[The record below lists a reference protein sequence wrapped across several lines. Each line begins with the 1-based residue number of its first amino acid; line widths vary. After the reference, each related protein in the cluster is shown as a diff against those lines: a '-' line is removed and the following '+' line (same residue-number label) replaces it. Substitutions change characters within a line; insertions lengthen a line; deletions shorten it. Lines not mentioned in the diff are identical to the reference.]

1 VTTERPRQEGPP
13 NPMMRAMAGWQPARV
28 LMAANRLEVF
38 NVIGEGLLSA
48 REIARRCGARPRSTK
63 LLLNACVALGFLR
76 HESNRYGNTPE
87 GLRLLVRGKPTYVG
101 DGINHSDW
109 LWRTWSRLAEAVR
122 TNKPVIAPAGPGEGP
137 GIHRDFILAMHDR
150 AMHTGEAL
158 AETLDLSGRKQLFDA
173 GGGPGTY
180 SCFLARRYPGV
191 RCIVFDLPPAIAIAE
206 ETIASFGVGDQVI
219 TKAGD
224 YFRDDFGGGNDVVL
238 LSAVFHSMPPRRAKE
253 LLRKAYDSLVSGGLV
268 VVHENLIASNKVS
281 PTSAVLFSLNMLVN
295 TGHGRSYSGRE
306 IMAWMRETGFANPT
320 VKRLPAP
327 AGSSLVMATK
337 P

>member
-1 VTTERPRQEGPP
+1 
-13 NPMMRAMAGWQPARV
+13 MAGWQPARV

-38 NVIGEGLLSA
+38 NVLGEDLLSA
-48 REIARRCGARPRSTK
+48 REIARRCGAHPRSTK

-87 GLRLLVRGKPTYVG
+87 GLQLLVRGKPSYVG

-109 LWRTWSRLAEAVR
+109 LWRTWGRLAEAVR

-158 AETLDLSGRKQLFDA
+158 AKALDLSGRKQLFDA

-180 SCFLARRYPGV
+180 SCFLATKYPELC
-191 RCIVFDLPPAIAIAE
+191 CIVFDLPPVKPIAE
-206 ETIASFGVGDQVI
+206 EVIASFGLRDRVVFRV
-219 TKAGD
+219 GD
-224 YFRDDFGGGNDVVL
+224 YFRDDFAEGNDVVL
-238 LSAVFHSMPPRRAKE
+238 LSAVFHSMPPRRAKQ
-253 LLRKAYDSLVSGGLV
+253 LLRKAHDSLVSGGLV
-268 VVHENLIASNKVS
+268 VVHENLIASNKIS

-295 TGHGRSYSGRE
+295 TGNGRSYSGRE
-306 IMAWMRETGFANPT
+306 IMAWMREAGFVTPT
-320 VKRLPAP
+320 VRRLPAP
-327 AGSSLVMATK
+327 AGGSLVTAIR